1 MYLTNNTKNEEASD
15 FICLPDNGNK
25 QFCSKKGDPKVNVFG
40 KGCKIASDGERNTE
54 IKYIFLQ
61 DKNRID
67 HESKEDQYC

>member
-1 MYLTNNTKNEEASD
+1 MQSGWFTLQREGNHLTD
-15 FICLPDNGNK
+15 H
-25 QFCSKKGDPKVNVFG
+25 KKGDPKVNVFG

>member
-1 MYLTNNTKNEEASD
+1 MKKHLTD
-15 FICLPDNGNK
+15 H
-25 QFCSKKGDPKVNVFG
+25 KKGDPKVNVFG